1 VGNIRDFLVK
11 IPFLCETDNPERWS
25 RVIEL
30 VYDDEIANP
39 DGPFS
44 KNSLDEKNPA
54 NRFEVAFGFR
64 GNTNKI
70 NHCQKLVELLFLS
83 HYKNEHGETGHDE
96 RISALVASIKS
107 DEENNLEIASVLS
120 ATEAVSAAS
129 WNV

>member
-1 VGNIRDFLVK
+1 MDNIRDFLVK
-11 IPFLCETDNPERWS
+11 IPFLCEADNPERWS
-25 RVIEL
+25 RVIGL

-70 NHCQKLVELLFLS
+70 NHCKKLVELLFLS
-83 HYKNEHGETGHDE
+83 HYKNEHGEQGHDN
-96 RISALVASIKS
+96 RINELITSIAS
-107 DEENNLEIASVLS
+107 DEETNAEIASTLS
-120 ATEAVSAAS
+120 ASEAIAAAG
-129 WNV
+129 WNI